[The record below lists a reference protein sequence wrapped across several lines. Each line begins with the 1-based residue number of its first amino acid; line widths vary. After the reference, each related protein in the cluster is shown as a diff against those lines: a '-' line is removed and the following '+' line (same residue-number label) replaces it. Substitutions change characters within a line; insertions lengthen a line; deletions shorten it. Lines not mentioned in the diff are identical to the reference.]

1 MLLLKSADD
10 KRYSGLKATLHRG
23 ATLGRNEYPKKLS
36 DMYEL
41 ICAECPDQPTQTRNN
56 NNTDNRNGTQLLQ
69 RSTNKSSTPST
80 PSSIHQLQLGVVLT
94 QANNIINPNWIL
106 LDTCSTDSVFN
117 NNAFLTNVKK
127 CKDSDILHIV
137 SNGGGSVMYDTIGY
151 FDLLNM
157 HIHYNKNSLANVLS
171 FKQVAALDGVKIT
184 LDTSV

>member
-1 MLLLKSADD
+1 MAFGEHIFVCKKFLDVTPSNEDILTEKDRFQAMLLLKSADD

-41 ICAECPDQPTQTRNN
+41 ICDECPDQPTQTRNN

-94 QANNIINPNWIL
+94 QANNIINPNWICWTHAQL
-106 LDTCSTDSVFN
+106 T
-117 NNAFLTNVKK
+117 AFSITTLSSLT
-127 CKDSDILHIV
+127 
-137 SNGGGSVMYDTIGY
+137 
-151 FDLLNM
+151 
-157 HIHYNKNSLANVLS
+157 
-171 FKQVAALDGVKIT
+171 
-184 LDTSV
+184 